1 MQRHRVMRERN
12 ADPVEAPLMQLKYW
26 DDQEEG
32 DLCDRNLLRNPLEKG
47 HYLKLILRFF
57 TT

>member
-1 MQRHRVMRERN
+1 MRERN